1 MKARVIAFYLPQFHP
16 TVENDKFWGKGFT
29 EWINV
34 AKAKPLFRGH
44 NQPRIPADLG
54 FYDLRM
60 PEIREEQA
68 KLAKEAGIEGFCYW
82 HYWFGNGIQTLERP
96 FNEVLESKEPD
107 FPFCLGWA
115 NHSWTTKT
123 WDKGKSKS
131 DDTMIFEQKYPGVE
145 DYKKHFYEILPA
157 LKDKRYIT
165 VDGKPLF
172 YIWDPNNLPNPKEFI
187 NLWKKL
193 AYKNGLQGMYFIA
206 KVDPLGTLG
215 FNNIKNVED
224 NFQEE
229 YQKILNMGFD
239 AVNSHTLKYAELN
252 ANGKLKKIF
261 HALVRKYFSSVFIEK
276 YKYKDIIRSFNTK
289 EDFQENIYPQLIPG
303 RDRSPRSG
311 KKAVIYYENT
321 PEEFRIAVKNAISC
335 VEKRNSEHRIIF
347 LNSWNEWAEG
357 AYMEPDTTYGKSYI
371 QVLREELEDDE

>member
-276 YKYKDIIRSFNTK
+276 YKYKDIIRFFNTK

>member
-215 FNNIKNVED
+215 FKD
-224 NFQEE
+224 
-229 YQKILNMGFD
+229 
-239 AVNSHTLKYAELN
+239 
-252 ANGKLKKIF
+252 
-261 HALVRKYFSSVFIEK
+261 RKSV
-276 YKYKDIIRSFNTK
+276 
-289 EDFQENIYPQLIPG
+289 
-303 RDRSPRSG
+303 
-311 KKAVIYYENT
+311 V
-321 PEEFRIAVKNAISC
+321 
-335 VEKRNSEHRIIF
+335 
-347 LNSWNEWAEG
+347 
-357 AYMEPDTTYGKSYI
+357 
-371 QVLREELEDDE
+371 

>member
-1 MKARVIAFYLPQFHP
+1 MKARVFAFYLPQFHP

>member
-224 NFQEE
+224 NFQKE

-276 YKYKDIIRSFNTK
+276 YKYKDIIRFFNTK